1 MAKTKKTK
9 KQRKRVINR
18 EYRNIMLLFTGLFVL
33 MTGYLIYFQVVKS
46 RATINNSYNARLE
59 TFEHQVIRG
68 NILSSDGQVLACTEV
83 DAEGKERRVYPFD
96 SAFAHVVGYS
106 QFGKTGIEAL
116 GNFQL
121 LTSSAPFME
130 KFIHEL
136 KGEKNRGDSL
146 ITTLDVTLQMAAY
159 EALGNHKGAVIVME
173 PATGNV
179 RALVSKPDFHPEQ
192 ILSDWPTLSSSS
204 DGVLLN
210 RATQGLY
217 PPGSVFKSVT
227 LLAYLREHRLMAD
240 GYTYQCDGKVT
251 VGDFSIRCYR
261 GKQHGELDLKKA
273 YAKSCN
279 SAFAEIGTTLDVKE
293 FRTLSKELLFD
304 AELPL
309 ELPYSKSLFQ
319 LKESDTEA
327 IRMMTAIGQAETLVT
342 PMHMAMLTSAAA
354 NKGVLMV
361 PRFLEQTENY
371 LEDTIVERYPVTTYG
386 PLFSVDEATVL
397 KEYMRAVVE
406 DGTASAL
413 QSERYTASGK
423 TGTAEYSN
431 DKSKSHA
438 WFAGYAE
445 GEKETLVVCVIV
457 EGAGSGSEYAVPIA
471 KRIFDTYYQ

>member
-1 MAKTKKTK
+1 MAKTKKPK
-9 KQRKRVINR
+9 KQRKSTVDR

-33 MTGYLIYFQVVKS
+33 MTGYLIYFQVAKS

-59 TFEHQVIRG
+59 AFEHQVIRG
-68 NILSSDGQVLACTEV
+68 SILASDGQVLAYTEV
-83 DAEGKERRVYPFD
+83 DADGKERRIYPFD
-96 SAFAHVVGYS
+96 TAFAHVVGYS
-106 QFGKTGIEAL
+106 QFGKTGIEEL

-146 ITTLDVTLQMAAY
+146 ITTLDVGLQMAAY
-159 EALGNHKGAVIVME
+159 EALGNQKGAVIVME
-173 PATGNV
+173 PSTGNV

-192 ILSDWPTLSSSS
+192 VLSEWSALSSSS

-217 PPGSVFKSVT
+217 PPGSVFKTVT

-240 GYTYQCDGKVT
+240 GYTYQCDGKIT
-251 VGDFSIRCYR
+251 AGDFSIRCYR
-261 GKQHGELDLKKA
+261 GTQHGELDLKKA

-279 SAFAEIGTTLDVKE
+279 SAFADIGIKLDVKE
-293 FRTLSKELLFD
+293 FRALTEELLFD
-304 AELPL
+304 SELPL

-342 PMHMAMLTSAAA
+342 PMHMAMLMSAAA
-354 NKGVLMV
+354 NGGVLMV
-361 PRFLEQTENY
+361 PRFLERTENY
-371 LEDTIVERYPVTTYG
+371 MGDAIVERYPVTEYG
-386 PLFSVDEATVL
+386 ALFGTDEATVL
-397 KEYMRAVVE
+397 KEYMQAVVE
-406 DGTASAL
+406 EGTASAL
-413 QSERYTASGK
+413 QSEHYTAVGK

-438 WFAGYAE
+438 WFTGYAQ
-445 GEKETLVVCVIV
+445 GEKETLVVCAIV